1 LANISSMNHEQNIRL
16 TQVGPGTAGGLVQR
30 RFWQPVALVE
40 EFDPKLAP
48 DMGSLQEPRLVKAVR
63 ALGQDFVLVK
73 NHDGSWAL
81 LDRDCPHRGANLVFA
96 RYEINSCSRAYLKAE
111 VPISLKNETS
121 TSIRCPFHG
130 WAFQTSGVQAGQC
143 IDTPAEPENSTLC
156 TQIRQRAYPVQ
167 EKAGVVWAW
176 LGEMTSDSE
185 GVTQPDPMPA
195 LDCFAAP
202 ASHSFAFKGMWQ
214 ANWLQCFEVGMD
226 PAHPSF
232 LHRFLQ
238 DADLQ
243 ETGSNAGGKQFRSA
257 AAGDVDGERWPMTR
271 VMRELHRPKLS
282 AKAVGSDTLQGIR
295 ITALRQLSD
304 ATTHVRMTQ
313 AIFPHIFVIPLSE
326 TLTITQWHLPVDDGR
341 TYWFSVFTS
350 FAEPIDQAAMRAQRL
365 PYTTLP
371 DYTPRAGAHNAWGFS
386 PEEQQSRTFLGMGED
401 DINVH
406 DQWAVESMG
415 GQQDRTRE
423 HLATSDKIIVLYR
436 RWLQRALDAAEKG
449 EAPPALP
456 AMQTVSEAPG
466 TVDGFAPS
474 DAWEDWCKAQLTDKR
489 RKAPWTTQVSTT
501 LDHAKPV
508 RTELVEGQA
517 GFDKLSPNGEF
528 NLKAHNK
535 A

>member
-1 LANISSMNHEQNIRL
+1 MNHEQNIRL
-16 TQVGPGTAGGLVQR
+16 TQVDPSTPGGLLQR
-30 RFWQPVALVE
+30 RFWQPVALAE
-40 EFDPKLAP
+40 EFDPLLAA
-48 DMGSLQEPRLVKAVR
+48 DMGSSEHPRLIKAVR

-73 NHDGSWAL
+73 NHDGSWAM
-81 LDRDCPHRGANLVFA
+81 LDRDCPHRGANLAFA
-96 RYEINSCSRAYLKAE
+96 RYESSHYESDSASRSIYAGDM
-111 VPISLKNETS
+111 PISLKNQAT
-121 TSIRCPFHG
+121 TAIRCPFHG
-130 WAFQTSGVQAGQC
+130 WAFQTSGDQAGQC
-143 IDTPAEPENSTLC
+143 IDTPAEPEHSTLC
-156 TQIRQRAYPVQ
+156 TQIKQRSYPVQ

-176 LGEMTSDSE
+176 LAEITPDSE
-185 GVTQPDPMPA
+185 PAPMPA

-202 ASHSFAFKGMWQ
+202 ASHSFAFKGLWN

-257 AAGDVDGERWPMTR
+257 AAGDVAGERWPMTR

-282 AKAVGSDTLQGIR
+282 AQAVGNDSLQGIR
-295 ITALRQLSD
+295 ITALRALSE

-350 FAEPIDQAAMRAQRL
+350 YADPINQSAMRAQRL
-365 PYTTLP
+365 PYTHLP
-371 DYTPRAGAHNAWGFS
+371 DYTPKAGAHNAWGFS
-386 PEEQQSRTFLGMGED
+386 PEEQMSRTFLGMGED

-415 GQQDRTRE
+415 EANGGLQDRTRE

-436 RWLQRALDAAEKG
+436 RWLQHAQEATAKG
-449 EAPPALP
+449 EALPALP
-456 AMQTVSEAPG
+456 AMQTLSEPPG

-474 DAWEDWCKAQLTDKR
+474 DAWESWMQTQLATKR
-489 RKAPWTTQVSTT
+489 AKAPWI
-501 LDHAKPV
+501 AK
-508 RTELVEGQA
+508 
-517 GFDKLSPNGEF
+517 
-528 NLKAHNK
+528 
-535 A
+535 

>member
-1 LANISSMNHEQNIRL
+1 LANITTMNHDQNMRL
-16 TQVGPGTAGGLVQR
+16 TQVSPGTAGGLLQR

-40 EFDPKLAP
+40 EFDPLLAP
-48 DMGSLQEPRLVKAVR
+48 DMGAAAMPRLIKAVR

-81 LDRDCPHRGANLVFA
+81 MDRDCPHRGADLSFG
-96 RYEINSCSRAYLKAE
+96 RYEKVSTPSSIYHGLL
-111 VPISLKNETS
+111 PISPSKADKNTPH
-121 TSIRCPFHG
+121 TAIRCPFHG
-130 WAFQTSGVQAGQC
+130 WAFQTNGETPGQC

-156 TQIRQRAYPVQ
+156 QHIQQRSYPVM

-176 LGEMTSDSE
+176 LGDSE
-185 GVTQPDPMPA
+185 PEPFPE

-202 ASHSFAFKGMWQ
+202 ASHSFAFKGLWQ

-238 DADLQ
+238 DADLA

-257 AAGDVDGERWPMTR
+257 AVGDVAGERWPMTR

-282 AKAVGSDTLQGIR
+282 ADAVRADTWQGIR
-295 ITALRQLSD
+295 ITALRQLSEQ
-304 ATTHVRMTQ
+304 TTHVRVTQ
-313 AIFPHIFVIPLSE
+313 AIFPHIFIIPLSE
-326 TLTITQWHLPVDDGR
+326 TLTITQWHLPVDEGR

-350 FAEPIDQAAMRAQRL
+350 FDAPIDQAAMRAQRL

-371 DYTPRAGAHNAWGFS
+371 HYIPKAGAHNRWGFNA
-386 PEEQQSRTFLGMGED
+386 EEQMTRTFLGMGED

-415 GQQDRTRE
+415 AQNGGIQNRTRE

-436 RWLQRALDAAEKG
+436 RWLQRALDAVEKSQ
-449 EAPPALP
+449 APEPLP
-456 AMQTVSEAPG
+456 SQATQEPPG
-466 TVDGFAPS
+466 TVDGFAPVS
-474 DAWEDWCKAQLTDKR
+474 GWQAWLQQAVKAKR
-489 RKAPWTTQVSTT
+489 AKASWIN
-501 LDHAKPV
+501 KP
-508 RTELVEGQA
+508 
-517 GFDKLSPNGEF
+517 
-528 NLKAHNK
+528 
-535 A
+535 

>member
-1 LANISSMNHEQNIRL
+1 MNQEQNIRL
-16 TQVGPGTAGGLVQR
+16 TQVGPGTPGGLLQR

-40 EFDPKLAP
+40 EFDPSLAP
-48 DMGSLQEPRLVKAVR
+48 DMGSVERPRLVKAVR

-81 LDRDCPHRGANLVFA
+81 LDRDCPHRGANLAFA
-96 RYEINSCSRAYLKAE
+96 RYETSDYKKDSTPRSISGGYLPLLPQK
-111 VPISLKNETS
+111 SLEKQAS
-121 TSIRCPFHG
+121 TAIRCPFHG
-130 WAFQTSGVQAGQC
+130 WAFQTSGEHIGQC
-143 IDTPAEPENSTLC
+143 IDTPAEPQGSTMC
-156 TQIRQRAYPVQ
+156 QHIKQRSYPCQ

-176 LGEMTSDSE
+176 LGDMTSGSE
-185 GVTQPDPMPA
+185 GGMTSGSEGATVPPPLPE
-195 LDCFAAP
+195 LDCFKAP
-202 ASHSFAFKGMWQ
+202 ASHSFAFKGLWH

-257 AAGDVDGERWPMTR
+257 AAGDVAGERWPMTR

-282 AKAVGSDTLQGIR
+282 AQAIASESLQGIR
-295 ITALRQLSD
+295 ITALRELSE

-326 TLTITQWHLPVDDGR
+326 TLTITQWHLPIDDGR

-350 FAEPIDQAAMRAQRL
+350 YAEPINQTAMRAQRL
-365 PYTTLP
+365 PYTNLP

-415 GQQDRTRE
+415 EANNGLQDRTRE

-436 RWLQRALDAAEKG
+436 RWLQRAQDAAEKG
-449 EAPPALP
+449 QAPPALP
-456 AMQTVSEAPG
+456 AMLALTEPPG

-474 DAWEDWCKAQLTDKR
+474 DAWEAWALEQLAVKRSKAS
-489 RKAPWTTQVSTT
+489 WI
-501 LDHAKPV
+501 KP
-508 RTELVEGQA
+508 
-517 GFDKLSPNGEF
+517 
-528 NLKAHNK
+528 
-535 A
+535 

>member
-1 LANISSMNHEQNIRL
+1 LICELANIAIMNHEQNLRL
-16 TQVGPGTAGGLVQR
+16 TQVSPGSPGGLLQR

-40 EFDPKLAP
+40 EFDPRIAP
-48 DMGSLQEPRLVKAVR
+48 DIGTVQMPRLIKAVK

-81 LDRDCPHRGANLVFA
+81 MDRDCPHRGANLAFA
-96 RYEINSCSRAYLKAE
+96 RYESINYQNNSKLLSTDVSK
-111 VPISLKNETS
+111 VPISSQS
-121 TSIRCPFHG
+121 TAIRCPFHG
-130 WAFQTSGVQAGQC
+130 WAFQTNGEAIGQC
-143 IDTPAEPENSTLC
+143 IDTPAEPENSTMC
-156 TQIRQRAYPVQ
+156 QHIKQRSYPVI

-176 LGEMTSDSE
+176 LGDLKE
-185 GVTQPDPMPA
+185 GEKPAPFPD

-202 ASHSFAFKGMWQ
+202 ASHSFAFKGLWQ

-238 DADLQ
+238 DADLA

-257 AAGDVDGERWPMTR
+257 AAGDVEGEKWPMTR

-282 AKAVGSDTLQGIR
+282 ADALQSDTWQGIR
-295 ITALRQLSD
+295 ITALRQLSEQ
-304 ATTHVRMTQ
+304 TTHVRVTQ
-313 AIFPHIFVIPLSE
+313 AVFPHVFIIPLSE
-326 TLTITQWHLPVDDGR
+326 TLTITQWHLPVHDGL

-350 FAEPIDQAAMRAQRL
+350 FDAPIDHAAMRAQRL

-371 DYTPRAGAHNAWGFS
+371 HYIPKAGAHNAWGFS
-386 PEEQQSRTFLGMGED
+386 PEEQMTHTFLGMGED

-415 GQQDRTRE
+415 QSMGASNHGLQDRTRE

-436 RWLQRALDAAEKG
+436 RWLQRAIDAVEKG

-456 AMQTVSEAPG
+456 ATQEQSESPG
-466 TVDGFAPS
+466 TVDGFAPLTS
-474 DAWEDWCKAQLTDKR
+474 WQAWWQDAVKAKR
-489 RKAPWTTQVSTT
+489 SKAPWI
-501 LDHAKPV
+501 
-508 RTELVEGQA
+508 
-517 GFDKLSPNGEF
+517 
-528 NLKAHNK
+528 KAS
-535 A
+535 

>member
-1 LANISSMNHEQNIRL
+1 MNHEQNILL
-16 TQVGPGTAGGLVQR
+16 TQVGPGTPGGLVQR

-40 EFDPKLAP
+40 EFDPSLAP
-48 DMGSLQEPRLVKAVR
+48 DMGSLQAPRLVKAVR

-81 LDRDCPHRGANLVFA
+81 LDRDCPHRGANLAFA
-96 RYEINSCSRAYLKAE
+96 RYEIHNYENDSKLPNIYPSYLPFLPQKSSEQE
-111 VPISLKNETS
+111 VS
-121 TSIRCPFHG
+121 TAIRCPFHG
-130 WAFQTSGVQAGQC
+130 WAFQTSGDAPGQC

-156 TQIRQRAYPVQ
+156 TRILQRAYPAQ

-176 LGEMTSDSE
+176 LGELTSDSE
-185 GVTQPDPMPA
+185 GVTQPDPMPD
-195 LDCFAAP
+195 LDCFQAP

-243 ETGSNAGGKQFRSA
+243 ETGDNAGGKQFRSA
-257 AAGDVDGERWPMTR
+257 AAGDVAGERWPMTR

-282 AKAVGSDTLQGIR
+282 AQAIGSHTLQGIR
-295 ITALRQLSD
+295 ITALRQLSE

-313 AIFPHIFVIPLSE
+313 AIFPHTFVIPLSE
-326 TLTITQWHLPVDDGR
+326 TLTITQWHLPIDDGR

-350 FAEPIDQAAMRAQRL
+350 YAEPINQAAMRAQRL
-365 PYTTLP
+365 PYTNLP

-386 PEEQQSRTFLGMGED
+386 PEEQQSRTFLGMGEE

-449 EAPPALP
+449 DAPPALP
-456 AMQTVSEAPG
+456 AMQSLSEPPG
-466 TVDGFAPS
+466 TVDGFAPT
-474 DAWEDWCKAQLTDKR
+474 DAWEAWAAKQLADKR
-489 RKAPWTTQVSTT
+489 N
-501 LDHAKPV
+501 HASWLN
-508 RTELVEGQA
+508 T
-517 GFDKLSPNGEF
+517 
-528 NLKAHNK
+528 
-535 A
+535 

>member
-1 LANISSMNHEQNIRL
+1 MNHEQNLRL
-16 TQVGPGTAGGLVQR
+16 TQVSPGTPGGILQR

-40 EFDPKLAP
+40 EFDPVLAP
-48 DMGSLQEPRLVKAVR
+48 DMGSVAKPRLVKAVR

-73 NHDGSWAL
+73 NHDASWAL
-81 LDRDCPHRGANLVFA
+81 LDRDCPHRGADLSFA
-96 RYEINSCSRAYLKAE
+96 RYESVQPQHLRYKLDSTSRSTHKGKT
-111 VPISLKNETS
+111 PISFKTQ
-121 TSIRCPFHG
+121 TAAQTGTAIRCPFHG
-130 WAFQTSGVQAGQC
+130 WAFQTSGAMPGQC

-156 TQIRQRAYPVQ
+156 QHIQQRTYPVQ

-176 LGEMTSDSE
+176 LGE
-185 GVTQPDPMPA
+185 GDPTPFPE

-202 ASHSFAFKGMWQ
+202 ASHSFAFKGLWH

-238 DADLQ
+238 DADLE

-257 AAGDVDGERWPMTR
+257 AAGDVEGEKWPMTR
-271 VMRELHRPKLS
+271 VMRELHRPKL
-282 AKAVGSDTLQGIR
+282 AADALQSDTWQGIR
-295 ITALRQLSD
+295 ITALRQLSEQM
-304 ATTHVRMTQ
+304 THVRVTQ
-313 AIFPHIFVIPLSE
+313 AVFPHVFIIPLSE

-350 FAEPIDQAAMRAQRL
+350 FDGPIDQAAMRAQRL

-371 DYTPRAGAHNAWGFS
+371 HYTPKAGAHNAWGFS
-386 PEEQQSRTFLGMGED
+386 PEEQMTRTFLGMGED

-415 GQQDRTRE
+415 AQTGGLQNRTRE

-436 RWLQRALDAAEKG
+436 RWLQRALGAVEKG

-456 AMQTVSEAPG
+456 ATQRQTESPG
-466 TVDGFAPS
+466 TVDGFAPLAS
-474 DAWEDWCKAQLTDKR
+474 WQRWWQEAVQAKR
-489 RKAPWTTQVSTT
+489 SKAPWI
-501 LDHAKPV
+501 
-508 RTELVEGQA
+508 
-517 GFDKLSPNGEF
+517 
-528 NLKAHNK
+528 KAS
-535 A
+535 

>member
-1 LANISSMNHEQNIRL
+1 MNHEQNIRL
-16 TQVGPGTAGGLVQR
+16 TQVGSHTPGGALQR
-30 RFWQPVALVE
+30 RFWQPIALVE
-40 EFDPKLAP
+40 EFDPMLAP
-48 DMGSLQEPRLVKAVR
+48 DMGTAKHPRLIKAVR

-81 LDRDCPHRGANLVFA
+81 LDRDCPHRGANLAFA
-96 RYEINSCSRAYLKAE
+96 RYEIHNYQNSSKLLSID
-111 VPISLKNETS
+111 VSNSPISVHMTA
-121 TSIRCPFHG
+121 IRCPFHG
-130 WAFQTSGVQAGQC
+130 WAFQTDGEAPGQC

-156 TQIRQRAYPVQ
+156 AQIKQRSYPVQ

-176 LGEMTSDSE
+176 FDDSAPE
-185 GVTQPDPMPA
+185 LMPE

-202 ASHSFAFKGMWQ
+202 TSHSFAFKGLWH

-257 AAGDVDGERWPMTR
+257 AAGDVAGERWPMTR
-271 VMRELHRPKLS
+271 VMRELHRPKLV
-282 AKAVGSDTLQGIR
+282 AQAVQNATLQGIR
-295 ITALRQLSD
+295 ITALRALSEQ
-304 ATTHVRMTQ
+304 TTHVRVTQ

-326 TLTITQWHLPVDDGR
+326 TLTITQWHLPVDDGH

-350 FAEPIDQAAMRAQRL
+350 FDAPIDQAAMRAQRL

-371 DYTPRAGAHNAWGFS
+371 HYTPKAGAHNAWGFS
-386 PEEQQSRTFLGMGED
+386 PEEQATRTFLGMGED

-415 GQQDRTRE
+415 SLQDRTRE

-436 RWLQRALDAAEKG
+436 RWLQRAQDAAAVG
-449 EAPPALP
+449 QVPPPLP
-456 AMQTVSEAPG
+456 ATQTLNEPPG

-474 DAWEDWCKAQLTDKR
+474 DTWETWWQAQLAEKR
-489 RKAPWTTQVSTT
+489 RKASWI
-501 LDHAKPV
+501 KP
-508 RTELVEGQA
+508 
-517 GFDKLSPNGEF
+517 
-528 NLKAHNK
+528 
-535 A
+535 

>member
-1 LANISSMNHEQNIRL
+1 MNHEQNIRL
-16 TQVGPGTAGGLVQR
+16 TQVGPGTPGGLLQR

-40 EFDPKLAP
+40 EFDPLLAP
-48 DMGSLQEPRLVKAVR
+48 DMGSAAQPRLIKAVR

-81 LDRDCPHRGANLVFA
+81 LDRDCPHRGANLAFA
-96 RYEINSCSRAYLKAE
+96 RYEALSYENDSTLRSIHKGE
-111 VPISLKNETS
+111 VPISLKKPSPGTPQ
-121 TSIRCPFHG
+121 TAIRCPFHG
-130 WAFQTSGVQAGQC
+130 WAFQTSGGEAGQC
-143 IDTPAEPENSTLC
+143 IDTPAEPEGSTMC
-156 TQIRQRAYPVQ
+156 QHIRQRSYPVQ

-176 LGEMTSDSE
+176 LNDTPPE
-185 GVTQPDPMPA
+185 PMPE

-202 ASHSFAFKGMWQ
+202 ASHSFAFKGLWH

-257 AAGDVDGERWPMTR
+257 AAGDVAGERWPMTR
-271 VMRELHRPKLS
+271 VMRELHRPKLL
-282 AKAVGSDTLQGIR
+282 AQPVQSDSLQGIR
-295 ITALRQLSD
+295 ITALRALSD
-304 ATTHVRMTQ
+304 ETTHVRVTQ

-326 TLTITQWHLPVDDGR
+326 TLTITQWHLPVDDGH

-350 FAEPIDQAAMRAQRL
+350 FDAPIDRAAMRAQRL

-371 DYTPRAGAHNAWGFS
+371 HYRPKAGAHNDWGFA
-386 PEEQQSRTFLGMGED
+386 PEEQMTRTFLGMGED

-415 GQQDRTRE
+415 MAAHGVQDRTRE
-423 HLATSDKIIVLYR
+423 HLGTSDKIIVLYR
-436 RWLQRALDAAEKG
+436 RWLQRAQEAAAAG
-449 EAPPALP
+449 QPLPPLP
-456 AMQTVSEAPG
+456 SAQTLSEPPG

-474 DAWEDWCKAQLTDKR
+474 EKWESWWAEQLVRKR
-489 RKAPWTTQVSTT
+489 SKAPWIVSAATSEI
-501 LDHAKPV
+501 KP
-508 RTELVEGQA
+508 
-517 GFDKLSPNGEF
+517 
-528 NLKAHNK
+528 
-535 A
+535 

>member
-1 LANISSMNHEQNIRL
+1 MNHEQNIRL
-16 TQVGPGTAGGLVQR
+16 TQVGLGTAGGLVQR

-40 EFDPKLAP
+40 EFDPQLAP
-48 DMGSLQEPRLVKAVR
+48 DMGSVEQPRLVKAVR

-81 LDRDCPHRGANLVFA
+81 LDRDCPHRGANLAFA
-96 RYEINSCSRAYLKAE
+96 RYETLHYQNNSKLINKYEGLLA
-111 VPISLKNETS
+111 ISSQNTDETA
-121 TSIRCPFHG
+121 IRCPFHG
-130 WAFQTSGVQAGQC
+130 WAFQTSGSQAGQC

-156 TQIRQRAYPVQ
+156 TQIKQRAYPVQ

-176 LGEMTSDSE
+176 LGDSE
-185 GVTQPDPMPA
+185 PEPMPA

-202 ASHSFAFKGMWQ
+202 ASHNFAFKGMWQ

-238 DADLQ
+238 DADLL

-257 AAGDVDGERWPMTR
+257 AAGDVAGERWPMTR

-282 AKAVGSDTLQGIR
+282 AQAIGTDTLQGIR
-295 ITALRQLSD
+295 ITALRQLSE

-326 TLTITQWHLPVDDGR
+326 TLTITQWHLPIDDGR

-350 FAEPIDQAAMRAQRL
+350 YAEPINQAAMRAQRL
-365 PYTTLP
+365 PYTNLP

-386 PEEQQSRTFLGMGED
+386 PEEQMTRTFLGMGED

-415 GQQDRTRE
+415 TVMAGGNKGLQDRTRE
-423 HLATSDKIIVLYR
+423 HLATSDKIIALYR
-436 RWLQRALDAAEKG
+436 RWLQRAQDAAEKG
-449 EAPPALP
+449 HAPPAMP
-456 AMQTVSEAPG
+456 ALQTLNEPPG

-474 DAWEDWCKAQLTDKR
+474 NAWEAWVLEQLAAKRQKASWVM
-489 RKAPWTTQVSTT
+489 P
-501 LDHAKPV
+501 
-508 RTELVEGQA
+508 
-517 GFDKLSPNGEF
+517 
-528 NLKAHNK
+528 
-535 A
+535 